1 MKKSKD
7 FLVYLIY
14 FILVITWGSSFI
26 LMKRGLEY
34 YKPEQVATIRML
46 SASLFFFSFG
56 VFHIF
61 KIPAKKVVYVMLSGL
76 FGIFIPAYLFCYA
89 EAGLNSAITGIL
101 NALTPSFTLILGILF
116 FRQVFIRMQVIGLL
130 VGFIGIAFL
139 VLVDTKGELE
149 LNHFALFVI
158 AATICYGLSTNIV
171 KNKLADINPLYIS
184 SVSVSFA
191 GLLALFYFMFTGG
204 FHLLPLTQQNKVP
217 LIATITLGLFGTAM
231 AQLLFNDMIKKSS
244 AVFASSITYV
254 LPIVAVFW
262 GVLDGEKLVLWHYF
276 GMACIIAGVIII
288 RRAHITARAR
298 R

>member
-1 MKKSKD
+1 
-7 FLVYLIY
+7 
-14 FILVITWGSSFI
+14 
-26 LMKRGLEY
+26 
-34 YKPEQVATIRML
+34 
-46 SASLFFFSFG
+46 
-56 VFHIF
+56 
-61 KIPAKKVVYVMLSGL
+61 MLSGL